1 MSARSMRNQHCFI
14 KSANRTTDLLSP
26 FLVGSRVSCAE
37 GHRAVV
43 SSDHEGRSEGYSRGK
58 QRMTMLKE
66 TRVNMGLKARLSE
79 QSTKVDTVGVTI
91 VAD

>member
-1 MSARSMRNQHCFI
+1 
-14 KSANRTTDLLSP
+14 
-26 FLVGSRVSCAE
+26 
-37 GHRAVV
+37 
-43 SSDHEGRSEGYSRGK
+43 
-58 QRMTMLKE
+58 MTMLKE